1 MPDADYKRA
10 GQTDI
15 DPPSWAEFISRLRK
29 YVGRRVDPGSRD
41 DVVGDILLRLVQHQ
55 NKLVAVRD
63 PMAWVTRVA
72 ANAVIDHF
80 RRRASEHRA
89 VTAYGIEAAEIDVGM
104 GADSSPADQIAA
116 CVAPLIESLPEPY
129 REALELVEIG
139 GLSQKQAAERLGLSV
154 SGMKS
159 RVQRGRAKLKLSL
172 LRCCAIQTDRR
183 GEVLAY
189 RPRLSEPAATCDC
202 APGKR

>member
-1 MPDADYKRA
+1 MADADYERA

-15 DPPSWAEFISRLRK
+15 DSPSWAEFLSRLRK

-80 RRRASEHRA
+80 RRRASEQRA
-89 VTAYGIEAAEIDVGM
+89 VTAYGIEAAEIDVGIS
-104 GADSSPADQIAA
+104 ADSSPTDQIAA
-116 CVAPLIESLPEPY
+116 CVAPLIESLPGPY

-139 GLSQKQAAERLGLSV
+139 GLSQKRAAERLGLSV

-172 LRCCAIQTDRR
+172 LRCCAIQTDRW

-189 RPRLSEPAATCDC
+189 RPRISGSAATCDC
-202 APGKR
+202 AAGRR